1 MKKYVKYIFMG
12 IVAVI
17 LSSLLFHSK
26 EDIPY
31 HPRDY
36 EEIIESG
43 VLHAVTE
50 YNSISF
56 HSSSEDSI
64 EGFHY
69 ELLKAFTT
77 DKGLKLKIYPIMSL
91 EERLQGIQNGQYD
104 VLANNVL
111 ITTER
116 TDSLLLTQPILL
128 SKQVL
133 IQRKAKDKNDSLY
146 IKSQLDLAHKT
157 LHIVQGSPYRHRIE
171 NLSNEIGD
179 TIYIKEVEKYG
190 PEQIISMV
198 AYGDIDYAVCDE
210 NIAQS
215 LICDFPQLDIS
226 TPISFTQFYAWGV
239 NKQSSALLD
248 TLNLWLE
255 NYKQTQA
262 FKKLKQKYY
271 KDNSA
276 RKRNDAIR

>member
-1 MKKYVKYIFMG
+1 MG
-12 IVAVI
+12 IIAVTV
-17 LSSLLFHSK
+17 SSLLFHPE
-26 EDIPY
+26 EDSPY

-36 EEIIESG
+36 EEILKSG
-43 VLHAVTE
+43 ELHAVTE

-56 HSSSEDSI
+56 HASGKDSI
-64 EGFHY
+64 AGFHY
-69 ELLKAFTT
+69 ELLKAFTE
-77 DKGLKLKIYPIMSL
+77 DKGLNLQITPLMSMK
-91 EERLQGIQNGQYD
+91 ERKQEIIKGKYD
-104 VLANNVL
+104 LLANDVL
-111 ITTER
+111 ITH
-116 TDSLLLTQPILL
+116 DSSDDIAFTHPILL
-128 SKQVL
+128 SKQIL
-133 IQRKAKDKNDSLY
+133 IQRKAQNQNDSLY
-146 IKSQLDLAHKT
+146 IKSQLDLANKT

-179 TIYIKEVEKYG
+179 TIYIKEIEKYG

-215 LICDFPQLDIS
+215 LIKDFPQLDIS

-239 NKQSSALLD
+239 NKQCTELLD
-248 TLNLWLE
+248 TLNAWLE
-255 NYKQTQA
+255 DYKQTQA

-271 KDNSA
+271 KENST